1 MKCCKHWPS
10 SVPLPVTPKIWSA
23 YILPLTCYTYPSKSV
38 WRILIKIASSHFAWR
53 IYSFKTPMTVKK
65 VNIKY
70 SLCDVKKN
78 WNCQFFF
85 PISFFSCIS
94 LTENHTHVVLIEILA
109 FLSSKSF
116 NLYLC
121 TTYCEFTLY
130 KFPPLYTQNIA
141 GGFFNRFTLSLPFTL
156 TVWWSI

>member
-38 WRILIKIASSHFAWR
+38 WGILIKIASSHFAWR
-53 IYSFKTPMTVKK
+53 IYSFKTPMRVKK

-70 SLCDVKKN
+70 SLCDVKKKLKLSVFLSYFILFMY
-78 WNCQFFF
+78 FFNRKSHNLV
-85 PISFFSCIS
+85 P
-94 LTENHTHVVLIEILA
+94 IEILA

-116 NLYLC
+116 YIFAQHTANS
-121 TTYCEFTLY
+121 
-130 KFPPLYTQNIA
+130 LYTIFHHYIHRILQVVFLIDSHWA
-141 GGFFNRFTLSLPFTL
+141 YLLL
-156 TVWWSI
+156 

>member
-53 IYSFKTPMTVKK
+53 VYSFKTPMRVKK

-70 SLCDVKKN
+70 SLCDVKKKLKLSVFLSYFILFMY
-78 WNCQFFF
+78 FFNRKSHNLV
-85 PISFFSCIS
+85 PI
-94 LTENHTHVVLIEILA
+94 VILA

-121 TTYCEFTLY
+121 TTYCEFSLY
-130 KFPPLYTQNIA
+130 KFPPLYTQIIA
-141 GGFFNRFTLSLPFTL
+141 GNLIDSHWAYLL
-156 TVWWSI
+156 L

>member
-53 IYSFKTPMTVKK
+53 IYSFKTPMRVKK

-85 PISFFSCIS
+85 PISSFSCIS